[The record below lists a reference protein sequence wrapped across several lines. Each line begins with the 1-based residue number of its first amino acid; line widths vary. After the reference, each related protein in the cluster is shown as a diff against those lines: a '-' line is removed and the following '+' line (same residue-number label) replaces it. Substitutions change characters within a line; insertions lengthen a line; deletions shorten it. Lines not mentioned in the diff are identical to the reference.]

1 MPREK
6 SPTPEPLLK
15 ASQRLEH
22 WRSANRPRSSLPEW
36 VWQEAT
42 KLAQQ
47 YGVNG
52 TARTLRLDYMQLKKH
67 LPVQS
72 LSKPARFVELV
83 PSAVLNSSRC
93 VIEMESKRGK
103 LRVEMSGTPDWKQLL
118 HAWRHT

>member
-6 SPTPEPLLK
+6 TPIPEPLLES
-15 ASQRLEH
+15 SQRLEQ
-22 WRSANRPRSSLPEW
+22 WRSANRPRSPLPKW

-47 YGVNG
+47 YGVNS

-72 LSKPARFVELV
+72 LSKTARFVELV

-93 VIEMESKRGK
+93 VIEMESEQGK
-103 LRVEMSGTPDWKQLL
+103 LRVEMSGMPDWKQLL
-118 HAWRHT
+118 HAWRQR